1 MNNTDEKVKDVNPEA
16 MILVVDD
23 DDVIIRI
30 ICNILHKNNYE
41 TRSCHSGEEALEAIK
56 QEVFDLVLLDV
67 QMGKGLDGYQT
78 CSIIQELKPDLP
90 VILVTANQD
99 DESVNKGFESGSS
112 DYIKKPV
119 SKLELLA
126 RVNKTITLKR
136 TEKKNLQ
143 LLDDLRKDLRT
154 AANIQETMLPKWIYV
169 DSNIIFSSNYQ
180 ASELVGGDLFER
192 IKLDDKRYVVYIG
205 DISGH
210 GVQAALLMTAVKA
223 IIKLMIEADKYTATL
238 AQLFTK
244 LNERIYYELFHN
256 NNYMTLLMG
265 VIDLELGEF
274 RFLNAGHPPLIIVN
288 PKKNS
293 AIVHD
298 KKGSVPL
305 GWMPKTTYEEDEI
318 DRIPLSEDEIYLLYT
333 DGIYECADE
342 QDKQFGLDG
351 LIKVLNGKIP
361 IDSCIS
367 LSYKIKDYLMQN
379 SYGIS
384 SDDFT
389 LFSFQIQ
396 TEKQIQPE
404 CCLKQSCGTRSYMT
418 VLRAALKEVGKTAQQ
433 VEKMVQ
439 DWTCDASL
447 SSRVELI
454 VDEFL
459 NNIIKYGYNYS
470 EDSIIVMEFII
481 HDGKLLIRFWDKGIH
496 WEPET
501 YDINADKP
509 YDFEKTIHDTS
520 GKGINIIL
528 SLTHSFTRRRY
539 ELLNETTVEIN
550 L

>member
-1 MNNTDEKVKDVNPEA
+1 MPANPEA
-16 MILVVDD
+16 KILVVDD

-41 TRSCHSGEEALEAIK
+41 TKSCHSGEDAIDLIK
-56 QEVFDLVLLDV
+56 QDVFDLVLLDV

-78 CSIIQELKPDLP
+78 CTIMQRINPDLP

-126 RVNKTITLKR
+126 RVDKTITLKR
-136 TEKKNLQ
+136 TEKKNLR
-143 LLDDLRKDLRT
+143 LLDDLRKDLRI
-154 AANIQETMLPKWIYV
+154 AANIQETMLPKWIYI
-169 DSNIIFSSNYQ
+169 DSNIVFSSNYQ

-192 IKLDDKRYVVYIG
+192 IKLDDTRYVVYIG

-210 GVQAALLMTAVKA
+210 GVQAALLMTAVKS
-223 IIKLMIEADKYTATL
+223 IIKLMIETEKDTATL

-244 LNERIYYELFHN
+244 LNERLFYELFTN

-265 VIDLELGEF
+265 VIDLELNEF
-274 RFLNAGHPPLIIVN
+274 RFLNAGHPPLIIADTKT
-288 PKKNS
+288 KKAKVYDN
-293 AIVHD
+293 
-298 KKGSVPL
+298 KGSVPL
-305 GWMPKTTYEEDEI
+305 GWLPKTKYEDDEI
-318 DRIPLSEDEIYLLYT
+318 DHITLSPDQIYLLYT
-333 DGIYECADE
+333 DGIYECNNK

-351 LIKVLNGKIP
+351 LIRVLNEHIP

-367 LSYKIKDYLMQN
+367 LSYKIKDHLLKNGYE
-379 SYGIS
+379 IS

-389 LFSFQIQ
+389 LFSFQVQ
-396 TEKQIQPE
+396 SYKHLPSGQG
-404 CCLKQSCGTRSYMT
+404 LKQTRDTRSFMT

-433 VEKMVQ
+433 VENMILE
-439 DWTCDASL
+439 WTGDKKI
-447 SSRVELI
+447 SSQAELI

-470 EDSIIVMEFII
+470 EDSIIVIEFII
-481 HDGKLLIRFWDKGIH
+481 QNGVLSIRFWDKGIH
-496 WEPET
+496 WDPET
-501 YDINADKP
+501 GDINIDKP
-509 YDFEKTIHDTS
+509 YDFDQVLHDTS

-528 SLTHSFTRRRY
+528 SLTHSFVRNRY
-539 ELLNETTVEIN
+539 EHLNETTVEIN